1 MARAEAG
8 RWTAHRRP
16 VGERAATLLGRDT
29 GVDGRY
35 LMVGAVAA
43 YLTAVW
49 AFAALW
55 GVDLWRWLG
64 VPSGPFLFFDTHNLT
79 AAGEC
84 LQSGLDPFLAN
95 PCDFHGRPWNY
106 PRVWLSLGRLGMDLS
121 WTFWLG
127 AASVLG
133 FLTAIYFLV
142 GRLTAGQGV
151 VLAAALC
158 SPAVMFAV
166 EHGQADLIVFT
177 LVVGAVLLWR
187 AGRPILRAASPL
199 LVLLA
204 AVLKLF
210 PLVGLGAY
218 ILAGR
223 RKAALVAAGGV
234 AGFAVY
240 ALVTLED
247 LSAIAARAPQG
258 EYHSYGGRI
267 LLARLYQVL
276 LGERWAGGPLAK
288 QLLVVAAVSLGI
300 AVFWLL
306 WRNRRRV
313 PWQDPAEVVEW
324 RLLSFQLGALV
335 YLGSFTVANNWDY
348 RLIFLLLALPQLFAW
363 IGSTGLGRR
372 APAAVGLVIVLGQL
386 YIGALFGYWTLH
398 REEVDWSS
406 VPLWSLGDELVSW
419 ALAAVLF
426 VLLMPSLR
434 AAFRRWTTPSNR
446 RSLGVSA

>member
-8 RWTAHRRP
+8 RWAPGRP
-16 VGERAATLLGRDT
+16 VVEKVGVLLARDT
-29 GVDGRY
+29 RLDGRY
-35 LMVGAVAA
+35 LMLGAVTA

-84 LQSGLDPFLAN
+84 LQRGLDPFLAN

-106 PRVWLSLGRLGMDLS
+106 SRVWLALGRLGMDLS

-127 AASVLG
+127 AASVVG
-133 FLTAIYFLV
+133 FLTAVYFLV

-158 SPAVMFAV
+158 SPAAMFAV

-204 AVLKLF
+204 AILKLF

-218 ILAGR
+218 VLAR
-223 RKAALVAAGGV
+223 HRKAASVATAAL

-240 ALVTLED
+240 ALLTLED
-247 LSAIAARAPQG
+247 LRAIATRAPQG
-258 EYHSYGGRI
+258 EYHSYGARI
-267 LLARLYQVL
+267 LLARLYQALV
-276 LGERWAGGPLAK
+276 GERWAGGPLAK

-300 AVFWLL
+300 ALVWLL
-306 WRNRRRV
+306 WRNRRWL
-313 PWQDPAEVVEW
+313 PWEDPAEMVDW
-324 RLLSFQLGALV
+324 RLLSFHLGALL
-335 YLGSFTVANNWDY
+335 YLGSFAVANNWDY
-348 RLIFLLLALPQLFAW
+348 RLIFLLLTLPQLFAW
-363 IGSTGLGRR
+363 IGSPGSGRR
-372 APAAVGLVIVLGQL
+372 APAVLGLVVVLGQL
-386 YIGALFGYWTLH
+386 YVGALFGYWTLH
-398 REEVDWSS
+398 REDVEWSS

-419 ALAAVLF
+419 ALSAVLV

-434 AAFRRWTTPSNR
+434 AALHR
-446 RSLGVSA
+446 RSVGASA